1 MNQFLKIYSRKQ
13 LEAYVSKRAGETKL
27 GESVQ
32 AVHEFNDL
40 KTTPA
45 KYVIFGIPE
54 DIGVRANSGVA
65 GTSKTWHSFLG
76 SFLNMQANS
85 FLRGNNVVVL
95 GEINCDD
102 EMEQASRLLSSATN
116 YLEKLGQLVRLI
128 DAKVS
133 VVVQKIVSEG
143 KIPIVLGGGHNNS
156 YGNIKGTSQALQRP
170 VNVVN
175 FDVHTDFRAL
185 EHRHSGNGF
194 SYAYREGFLEKYYIF
209 GLHKNY
215 TSEAV
220 FDTLEKEKNN
230 IQYTFF
236 EDILIDKKIDFEEAL
251 QHAEALICDSGFGVE
266 VDLDAIQ
273 NVSSSA
279 MTPSGFSVTEARRF
293 VRYFSKQQQLRY
305 VHFCEGIPLNEGKQM
320 GKLLTYFVSDIIIE

>member
-13 LEAYVSKRAGETKL
+13 LEAYVNKRAGETKL

-40 KTTPA
+40 KTTSA
-45 KYVIFGIPE
+45 KYVLFGIPE

-65 GTSKTWHSFLG
+65 GTSKAWHAFLG

-85 FLRGNNVVVL
+85 FLKGNNVVVL

-102 EMEQASRLLSSATN
+102 EMEQASRLSPSATD
-116 YLEKLGQLVRLI
+116 YHEKLGQLVRLI
-128 DAKVS
+128 DTKVS

-156 YGNIKGTSQALQRP
+156 YGNIKGTSQALQSP

-175 FDVHTDFRAL
+175 FDVHTDFRTL

-194 SYAYREGFLEKYYIF
+194 LYAYHEGFLQKYHIF

-215 TSEAV
+215 TSEVV
-220 FDTLEKEKNN
+220 FDTLEKEQDN
-230 IQYTFF
+230 IQSIFF
-236 EDILIDKKIDFEEAL
+236 EDIVIDKKMGFEQAL
-251 QHAEALICDSGFGVE
+251 QHTETFICTSNFGIE
-266 VDLDAIQ
+266 VDLDALQ
-273 NVSSSA
+273 DTSSSA
-279 MTPSGFSVTEARRF
+279 MTPSGFSVNEARRF
-293 VRYFSKQQQLRY
+293 VRYFSKQQLLSY

-320 GKLLTYFVSDIIIE
+320 GKLLAYFVSDIIIE